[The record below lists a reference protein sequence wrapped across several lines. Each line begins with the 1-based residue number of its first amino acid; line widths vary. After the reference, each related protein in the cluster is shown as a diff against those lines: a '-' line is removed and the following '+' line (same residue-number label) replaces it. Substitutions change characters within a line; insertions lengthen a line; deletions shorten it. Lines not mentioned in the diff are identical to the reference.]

1 MPILGVEKETR
12 VMSGKE
18 NPTKILVIVDEPI
31 AISVLK
37 DRVKGKNHHVIV
49 ANTGEEGIKLSHR
62 ELPNLI
68 LMDMI
73 SPRMHGSKHN
83 KFPYFCDH
91 GDGFVRS

>member
-1 MPILGVEKETR
+1 
-12 VMSGKE
+12 MSGKE

-49 ANTGEEGIKLSHR
+49 ASTGEEGIKLSHR

-73 SPRMHGSKHN
+73 LPGMHGSKHN
-83 KFPYFCDH
+83 KFPYFRDR